1 MSVTVLYLG
10 AAYFRDTVYIN
21 YSNILNIQFAKVG
34 FISTHITH
42 VNTIAMEWHKN
53 T

>member
-1 MSVTVLYLG
+1 MSVTVLYLE
-10 AAYFRDTVYIN
+10 AAFSGHSVHN
-21 YSNILNIQFAKVG
+21 YSNILNTQFAKVG

-42 VNTIAMEWHKN
+42 VNTTAMEWHKD